1 MNMSRIC
8 ITTWLFL
15 FINII
20 NCSHFTPIV
29 SGHLMFSMQEL
40 ARRFS
45 LSFGLDLVK
54 NREAV
59 AAMHKLVVVI
69 IIITC

>member
-1 MNMSRIC
+1 
-8 ITTWLFL
+8 
-15 FINII
+15 
-20 NCSHFTPIV
+20 
-29 SGHLMFSMQEL
+29 MQEL

-59 AAMHKLVVVI
+59 AAMHKLV
-69 IIITC
+69 

>member
-1 MNMSRIC
+1 M
-8 ITTWLFL
+8 
-15 FINII
+15 
-20 NCSHFTPIV
+20 CS
-29 SGHLMFSMQEL
+29 LQEL

-59 AAMHKLVVVI
+59 AAMHKLVLLLFYYYYYYNCMQRQPILHV
-69 IIITC
+69 TGHQKKL

>member
-1 MNMSRIC
+1 MCVVFGESVVVC
-8 ITTWLFL
+8 CLL
-15 FINII
+15 
-20 NCSHFTPIV
+20 
-29 SGHLMFSMQEL
+29 QEL

-59 AAMHKLVVVI
+59 AAMHKLVLY
-69 IIITC
+69 

>member
-1 MNMSRIC
+1 
-8 ITTWLFL
+8 
-15 FINII
+15 
-20 NCSHFTPIV
+20 
-29 SGHLMFSMQEL
+29 MQEL

-59 AAMHKLVVVI
+59 AAMHRLVLLVNVVVKKI
-69 IIITC
+69 SLFQWNNRA

>member
-1 MNMSRIC
+1 
-8 ITTWLFL
+8 
-15 FINII
+15 
-20 NCSHFTPIV
+20 
-29 SGHLMFSMQEL
+29 MQEL

-59 AAMHKLVVVI
+59 AAMHKLAQFILDFSYVVEK
-69 IIITC
+69 